1 MIGRLFGNRTAD
13 LVLLFLFRHGE
24 AYALQIAQGLEIPV
38 NMVQKQLERFER
50 GGVIKSSLRGRR
62 RIYGWNA
69 RYPALRPLKQLLAR
83 LNACVAEDP
92 ADGSHLSIEERVEL
106 SRALEEGA
114 ARLNPY
120 ERPEG
125 FTKSF
130 DSYKSYEA
138 WRKKQKN
145 PWLV

>member
-13 LVLLFLFRHGE
+13 LVLLFLFRYGE
-24 AYALQIAQGLEIPV
+24 VYATQIAEELEIPV

-50 GGVIKSSLRGRR
+50 SGVIASSLKGRR
-62 RIYGWNA
+62 RIYGWNTS
-69 RYPALRPLKQLLAR
+69 YPAIRPLKRLLAR

-92 ADGSHLSIEERVEL
+92 ADGGHLSIEERVEL
-106 SRALEEGA
+106 SRKLQERA
-114 ARLNPY
+114 ARLNPCK
-120 ERPEG
+120 RPEG

-130 DSYKSYEA
+130 GSYESYEA

-145 PWLV
+145 PWLI